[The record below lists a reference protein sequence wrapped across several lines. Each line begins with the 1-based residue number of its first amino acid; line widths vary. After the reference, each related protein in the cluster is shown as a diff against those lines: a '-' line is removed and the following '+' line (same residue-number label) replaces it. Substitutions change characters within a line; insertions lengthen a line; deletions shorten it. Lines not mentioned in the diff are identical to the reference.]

1 MQPSIFY
8 IKLNNLKEK
17 FSYDNKIL
25 NNFEVKL
32 SSDLFLYLFFINSQE
47 ISMKGYNIPFIR
59 ISQDLNVVHDFFF
72 YKIEVILD
80 SKIIEK
86 REIFA
91 SNYDQL
97 VKILLDMKDKLI

>member
-1 MQPSIFY
+1 MQ
-8 IKLNNLKEK
+8 LKEK
-17 FSYDNKIL
+17 FLYDNKII
-25 NNFEVKL
+25 NNFKVEL
-32 SSDLFLYLFFINSQE
+32 SSDLFLYLYFINSQE

-59 ISQDLNVVHDFFF
+59 ISHHLNVVHDFFF

-86 REIFA
+86 RQIFA
-91 SNYDQL
+91 INYDQL